1 MTYEEAIRYIEEI
14 PRFSETATLAD
25 TRRTLAELGN
35 PDRRIG
41 PVIHVAGTNGKGSVC
56 AFLASVLQEAGLKT
70 ALFTSPHL
78 IRMNERISIGGEPIS
93 DADFL
98 RIFLRVKE
106 AVMKRVN
113 EGRPHPLYFEFLF
126 LMAMVYFAEEGTE
139 AAVIETGLG
148 GRLDATNCI
157 ERPALT
163 VITEIGLDHVQILG
177 GTISE
182 IAAEKA
188 GIMKEGVPCAAAGDR
203 REAASVIRGRAKACG
218 APLRFLTSRDVMIK
232 EAADGEIDFST
243 AFRYDGH
250 ADFRIRA
257 SAPYQAENAA
267 LALLAL
273 LLAKEHGV
281 FPRGKTPD
289 AEAVRSGLMKMYWPA
304 RMEQIAP
311 RVFLDG
317 AHNADGVRRFVE
329 AAAQIARGGDAHL
342 LFAVASDKDYREM
355 ISLILAPHIF
365 RSIIVTE
372 IGGSRRTSSADLAG
386 LMREAG
392 MPCVTDLPSFQEA
405 YREILKRQGAGYVF
419 ICGSLYL
426 AGYIKEL
433 RKADD

>member
-78 IRMNERISIGGEPIS
+78 IRMNERISIGGEPVS

-182 IAAEKA
+182 SC
-188 GIMKEGVPCAAAGDR
+188 MVSPMQFCSV
-203 REAASVIRGRAKACG
+203 RES
-218 APLRFLTSRDVMIK
+218 
-232 EAADGEIDFST
+232 
-243 AFRYDGH
+243 
-250 ADFRIRA
+250 
-257 SAPYQAENAA
+257 
-267 LALLAL
+267 
-273 LLAKEHGV
+273 
-281 FPRGKTPD
+281 
-289 AEAVRSGLMKMYWPA
+289 
-304 RMEQIAP
+304 
-311 RVFLDG
+311 
-317 AHNADGVRRFVE
+317 RRFE
-329 AAAQIARGGDAHL
+329 
-342 LFAVASDKDYREM
+342 
-355 ISLILAPHIF
+355 
-365 RSIIVTE
+365 
-372 IGGSRRTSSADLAG
+372 SS
-386 LMREAG
+386 
-392 MPCVTDLPSFQEA
+392 
-405 YREILKRQGAGYVF
+405 
-419 ICGSLYL
+419 
-426 AGYIKEL
+426 
-433 RKADD
+433 